1 MTLDGARTPS
11 PSARLARL
19 GFSDPGRAQAT
30 LDAIGVRDY
39 EDSLVLAIREA
50 AEPDLALDALARLL
64 GAAPDRDALRRALRT
79 DDGLLARLVAVLG
92 SSTALGDHL
101 VRHPEHWRDLVGD
114 ELTAPGPGEIAR
126 GMLEAVGAD
135 PTVDDPVAAADDET
149 MLVTLR
155 VAYRRRLLHLAAR
168 DLADNMPLAA
178 VGAELADLA
187 AGTLQAAL
195 AIARAG
201 VRADATPCRLAVI
214 GMGKCG
220 GRELN
225 YVSDVDVVFVAEPVD
240 GADEH
245 AALRTATRL
254 ASRVMQVCS
263 SPSPEGSIWEVD
275 AALRP
280 EGKRGPLV
288 RTLASHVAYYERW
301 AKTWEFQ
308 ALLKARPIAGDLKL
322 GEAYIDAMA
331 PLVWAAADR
340 DGFVEDVQEMRRRVE
355 AHVRPAEA
363 DRQLKLGPGGLRD
376 VEFAVQLLQ
385 LVHGRSDEALRSP
398 NTLEA
403 LAALAAGGYVGRAD
417 AAELSAAYV
426 FLRRVEHRVQLHR
439 LRRTHLMP
447 EAEADLRRLGR
458 SLGYRQD
465 PVAELTTTWRQHAR
479 EVRRLHEKLFY
490 RPLLAAVARLHG
502 DDARLTPQA
511 ARQRLVALGYEDPV
525 GALRHIEAL
534 TSGLSRRAAIQRTLL
549 PVLLGWFADAPD
561 PDAGL
566 LGFRQVSDALGDTHW
581 YLRLLRDEGA
591 AAEYMAR
598 VLASSR
604 YATDLLLRAPEAV
617 QMLADPSELTPRPY
631 DSLAA
636 EMLAAATRYEDPVAA
651 AAAVRAVR
659 RRELFRTAVAD
670 VLGLLAPDDVGAA
683 LSAVAR
689 ATLQGGLAAATNA
702 VESERR
708 WDLPTRIALIGMGR
722 LGGQEMGY
730 ASDADVLIVHEPHPA
745 ARERDAADA
754 ALAVVNELRRLLS
767 IPAPDPPLAVDAT
780 LRPEGKNGPLVRTF
794 ASYVAYYQR
803 WALGWERQA
812 LLRADA
818 VAGDAELGERFV
830 AMLEPHRYPVEGI
843 GAEDV
848 REIRRI
854 KSRIEAERLPRGAN
868 PATHTKLGR
877 GGLADVEWVAQLIQ
891 LRHAGSVPALRTTG
905 TVAALDAAADAGL
918 LATADRDDLVAA
930 WRLAS
935 RARNA
940 VLLVRGRP
948 SDSLP
953 TNLRELH
960 SVARLLGFGPGESEL
975 FMETYL
981 RVTRRARGVVERVF
995 YGG

>member
-11 PSARLARL
+11 PAARLARL
-19 GFSDPGRAQAT
+19 GFSDPSRAQAT

-308 ALLKARPIAGDLKL
+308 ALLKARPIAGDAKL
-322 GEAYIDAMA
+322 GEAYIDAVA

-458 SLGYRQD
+458 SLGYQAGSGRRAHD
-465 PVAELTTTWRQHAR
+465 DVATAR
-479 EVRRLHEKLFY
+479 PGSAPTARKALLQTAARRS
-490 RPLLAAVARLHG
+490 RPPARRRRTAHTAGSAPATGGAGLRRSSGRLAAHRGAHLGTVASRG
-502 DDARLTPQA
+502 D
-511 ARQRLVALGYEDPV
+511 
-525 GALRHIEAL
+525 
-534 TSGLSRRAAIQRTLL
+534 
-549 PVLLGWFADAPD
+549 
-561 PDAGL
+561 
-566 LGFRQVSDALGDTHW
+566 
-581 YLRLLRDEGA
+581 
-591 AAEYMAR
+591 
-598 VLASSR
+598 
-604 YATDLLLRAPEAV
+604 
-617 QMLADPSELTPRPY
+617 
-631 DSLAA
+631 
-636 EMLAAATRYEDPVAA
+636 
-651 AAAVRAVR
+651 
-659 RRELFRTAVAD
+659 
-670 VLGLLAPDDVGAA
+670 
-683 LSAVAR
+683 
-689 ATLQGGLAAATNA
+689 
-702 VESERR
+702 
-708 WDLPTRIALIGMGR
+708 PT
-722 LGGQEMGY
+722 
-730 ASDADVLIVHEPHPA
+730 
-745 ARERDAADA
+745 
-754 ALAVVNELRRLLS
+754 
-767 IPAPDPPLAVDAT
+767 
-780 LRPEGKNGPLVRTF
+780 
-794 ASYVAYYQR
+794 
-803 WALGWERQA
+803 
-812 LLRADA
+812 DA
-818 VAGDAELGERFV
+818 VAGAARV
-830 AMLEPHRYPVEGI
+830 
-843 GAEDV
+843 V
-848 REIRRI
+848 RRC
-854 KSRIEAERLPRGAN
+854 
-868 PATHTKLGR
+868 T
-877 GGLADVEWVAQLIQ
+877 
-891 LRHAGSVPALRTTG
+891 
-905 TVAALDAAADAGL
+905 
-918 LATADRDDLVAA
+918 
-930 WRLAS
+930 
-935 RARNA
+935 
-940 VLLVRGRP
+940 RP
-948 SDSLP
+948 
-953 TNLRELH
+953 
-960 SVARLLGFGPGESEL
+960 
-975 FMETYL
+975 
-981 RVTRRARGVVERVF
+981 
-995 YGG
+995 